1 MASRR
6 SSAEGAERKALL
18 VGTAL
23 DVIAEHGVHK
33 TTHRRIADRANV
45 PLGSATYYF
54 SGLGEILE
62 AAFSSYTS
70 EMAENYRQ
78 ALATAQDP
86 EETAEALVAF
96 IGGSSRSASD
106 RRILFELY
114 SYAQYEPRAKQIVKT
129 WIATTQEA
137 LRPHCSEETAAAVD
151 TFIEGATVR
160 AALGEQTL
168 DEAGLR
174 RGLLALLRRS

>member
-1 MASRR
+1 MASQR
-6 SSAEGAERKALL
+6 SSAAGAERKALL
-18 VGTAL
+18 VESAL
-23 DVIAEHGVHK
+23 EVIAEHGAHK

-54 SGLGEILE
+54 SSLGDILE
-62 AAFSSYTS
+62 AAFSSYTAT
-70 EMAENYRQ
+70 MAEKYRQ
-78 ALATAQDP
+78 AITSAQSP
-86 EETAEALVAF
+86 EDTAEALIAF
-96 IGGSSRSASD
+96 IGGSSRSDSD

-137 LRPHCSEETAAAVD
+137 LRRHCSEETAAAVD

-160 AALGEQTL
+160 RALDEQTL
-168 DEAGLR
+168 DEDGLR
-174 RGLLALLRRS
+174 HGLLALMNQE